1 MKNLKVLSLAALV
14 LGAVLS
20 TSCSDL
26 ISEKNYSEYGSVS
39 IFTGERAVFVEEIK
53 SAKAKIYGFDSAGKK
68 FTKETDVLSVSSGS
82 GTLPVINGI
91 PVSKN
96 TVVEVQAYG
105 DSAAGSKIDGITLY
119 ALCDI
124 KAGENTPVNV
134 TWETSKKGK
143 VYAAIIESGI
153 KNLTDEQIASINN
166 AIPFDKNASLINAAA
181 IATDF
186 KA

>member
-39 IFTGERAVFVEEIK
+39 IFIGERAVFVEEIK

-68 FTKETDVLSVSSGS
+68 FTKETDAVGVSSGS
-82 GTLPVINGI
+82 GALPVINGI

-96 TVVEVQAYG
+96 AVVEVQAYG
-105 DSAAGSKIDGITLY
+105 DSAAGFKIDGITLY
-119 ALCDI
+119 AVCDI

-143 VYAAIIESGI
+143 VYAAIIKSG
-153 KNLTDEQIASINN
+153 KNTENLTDEKIVSIKIAWNRRFCSVREKRGRIV
-166 AIPFDKNASLINAAA
+166 L
-181 IATDF
+181 
-186 KA
+186 